1 MTALKLNTAT
11 VFWEE
16 QHRKEK
22 SLMLFLVTMLS
33 MGSTGDVSEQ
43 QKIKYVF
50 PSLVQVSEV
59 ANSKAIEKDGLK
71 RCLKF

>member
-43 QKIKYVF
+43 QKIKCF
-50 PSLVQVSEV
+50 SLPC
-59 ANSKAIEKDGLK
+59 AGI
-71 RCLKF
+71 